1 VRKSHVKWKS
11 VTTRSTAA
19 SSSLI
24 LQQFHLHRTTV
35 PCVIGSPRCSARCC
49 IRRDLKGA
57 TKVLRGQDRTT
68 SGSAA
73 SPLSRAPRA
82 VKCNSTRGGYHPIRR
97 ARTSRF
103 PQIPLLGFD
112 IVREVSTSKLFVL
125 EANAIGY
132 VGNFDARIKTSYD
145 FSAEAQ
151 FDGLRK
157 AAYILAEKTQQ
168 SAD

>member
-1 VRKSHVKWKS
+1 VLSGHHAVRQGVVFAEISKVRR
-11 VTTRSTAA
+11 RSYAGRTGRLPARRRLHCRERQGQSSATQHEEDIIQLGELAHAA
-19 SSSLI
+19 
-24 LQQFHLHRTTV
+24 
-35 PCVIGSPRCSARCC
+35 
-49 IRRDLKGA
+49 
-57 TKVLRGQDRTT
+57 
-68 SGSAA
+68 
-73 SPLSRAPRA
+73 
-82 VKCNSTRGGYHPIRR
+82 
-97 ARTSRF
+97 F

-125 EANAIGY
+125 DANAIGY
-132 VGNFDARIKTSYD
+132 VWNFDARIKASYD